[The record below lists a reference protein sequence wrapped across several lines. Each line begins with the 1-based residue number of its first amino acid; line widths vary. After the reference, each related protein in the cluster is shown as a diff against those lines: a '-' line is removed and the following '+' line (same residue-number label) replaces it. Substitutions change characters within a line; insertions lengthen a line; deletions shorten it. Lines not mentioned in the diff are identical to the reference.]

1 MPYLCKKKTQV
12 VFFSFSNSSN
22 FEFCLFNALAL
33 KRRSLFLVQKLD
45 CKHLFSEDCL
55 CLEMG
60 IEFLRNLKSVILFYN
75 WIFGHDLYN
84 FANNDRKKFLLHI
97 QEYPGAGG
105 RGEGGP
111 LLDLGIYL
119 VKNWKISFFLILAP
133 KVKIPKIIPRPLQGP
148 RNITLK

>member
-1 MPYLCKKKTQV
+1 
-12 VFFSFSNSSN
+12 
-22 FEFCLFNALAL
+22 
-33 KRRSLFLVQKLD
+33 
-45 CKHLFSEDCL
+45 
-55 CLEMG
+55 MG

-119 VKNWKISFFLILAP
+119 VKNWKISFFFNSSPQGKNPKNHSSAP
-133 KVKIPKIIPRPLQGP
+133 AGAEEYHFKIRASVHFFDLFFGVSCIKEKPEIG
-148 RNITLK
+148 LKS